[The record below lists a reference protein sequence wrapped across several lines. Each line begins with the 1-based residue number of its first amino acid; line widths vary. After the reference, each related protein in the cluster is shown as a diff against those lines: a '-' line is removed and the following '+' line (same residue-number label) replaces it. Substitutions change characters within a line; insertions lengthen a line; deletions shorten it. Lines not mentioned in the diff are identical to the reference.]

1 MSYIRV
7 MIVGR
12 KSPFAVV
19 TKPTGATC
27 NLDCAYCFFLSKD
40 RLYPGLNQRMGEY
53 QLEEYVR
60 AFLDSQPDGPV
71 TFNWQGGEPT
81 LMGLAFFRRAV
92 ALGEEYRRSTQEVSH
107 SLQTNGVMISGEWA
121 QFLAE
126 NNFLVGL
133 SIDGP
138 KDIHDSFRVDK
149 AGRGTF
155 DQVLRGW
162 QCLQGH
168 GVETNILCTVHSANA
183 GRPHDVYRFFRDD
196 LGAKFVQFIPI
207 VERVTREQLPIAEQG
222 WQSGAD
228 RTRLLHLQEMDAV
241 TSRSV
246 KPLDYGAFLSAIFDE
261 WISVDVGKIFVQI
274 FDVTLSALFG
284 QYTLCVHA
292 PECGTALA
300 VMHNGDVY
308 SCDHYVEPEYLLGNV
323 NQRPFQ
329 ELLTSPAQLEFGR
342 SKHTSLPMQ
351 CQHCPVRWACHGG
364 CPKDRLVKTAD
375 GESGLNYLCEGYKQF
390 FGHIQVPMLRM
401 ADLLRGGRAPAEI
414 MTT

>member
-1 MSYIRV
+1 

-12 KSPFAVV
+12 KLPFAVV
-19 TKPTGATC
+19 TKPTGAAC
-27 NLDCAYCFFLSKD
+27 NLDCTYCFFLSKD
-40 RLYPGLNQRMGEY
+40 LLYPGSNQRMGED

-81 LMGLAFFRRAV
+81 LMGLDFFRRAV

-107 SLQTNGVMISGEWA
+107 SFQTNGVMINDEWA

-138 KDIHDSFRVDK
+138 KDIHDSFRVNK

-155 DQVLRGW
+155 DQVVQGW
-162 QCLQGH
+162 RCLQRH
-168 GVETNILCTVHSANA
+168 GVETNILCTVHAANS
-183 GRPHDVYRFFRDD
+183 GRPHDVYRFFRDE

-207 VERVTREQLPIAEQG
+207 VERVTREQLPIVEQG

-228 RTRLLHLQEMDAV
+228 RTRLLYLQEGDAV

-261 WISVDVGKIFVQI
+261 WISVDVGKIFVQT
-274 FDVTLSALFG
+274 FDATLSALFG

-292 PECGTALA
+292 PECGTGLA

-323 NQRPFQ
+323 SQRPFQ
-329 ELLTSPAQLEFGR
+329 EMLTSPAQREFGR
-342 SKHTSLPMQ
+342 SKRTSLPTQ
-351 CQHCPVRWACHGG
+351 CQRCPVRWACHGG
-364 CPKDRLVKTAD
+364 CPKDRFVKTAD

-390 FGHIQVPMLRM
+390 FEHVQVPILGM

-414 MTT
+414 MTM